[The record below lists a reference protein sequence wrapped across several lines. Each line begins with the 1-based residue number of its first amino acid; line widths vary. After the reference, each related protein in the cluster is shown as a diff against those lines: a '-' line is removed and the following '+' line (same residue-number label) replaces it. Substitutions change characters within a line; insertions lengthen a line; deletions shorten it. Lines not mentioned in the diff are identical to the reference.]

1 MTEHRYILQKYT
13 GRNSRYTCP
22 ECRKPHE
29 FARYIDTETGE
40 QLPDHVGRC
49 NRVDKCG
56 YHYTPKQYFA
66 DNGIKP
72 ERVEVYTPK
81 PQPPPRPIS
90 YIDAEI
96 FNNSLRAYDK
106 NNLVKYLHSLFDA
119 ETVFHLIN
127 IYKIGTSSRY
137 GGGTTVFWQIDE
149 HNNIRAGKL
158 IKYAENGHRIHG
170 KQNWVHSVLNIDNF
184 NLKQCLFGEHLLK
197 ETPGQTVGIVES
209 EKTAII
215 AAATWPEMIW
225 LATGGAENLNKEKVK
240 PLAGRRT
247 ILFPDSSITG
257 KMFDKWRAKADEFG
271 FECSE
276 YLEKHATD
284 KQKADGVDIADF
296 LIKKQSYDTEAV

>member
-1 MTEHRYILQKYT
+1 MSEHRYILEPYT

-22 ECRKPHE
+22 ECGKPHE

-40 QLPDHVGRC
+40 YLADHVGRC

-56 YHYTPKQYFA
+56 YHYTPKQYFDA
-66 DNGIKP
+66 NGIKP

-81 PQPPPRPIS
+81 LQPPPRPPS

-106 NNLVKYLHSLFDA
+106 NNLVKYLFTLFP
-119 ETVFHLIN
+119 FHKVEGLVN
-127 IYKIGTSSRY
+127 MYRIGTSARY
-137 GGGTTVFWQIDE
+137 GGGTTVFWQIDRQV
-149 HNNIRAGKL
+149 NVRAGKL

-170 KQNWVHSVLNIDNF
+170 KQNWVHYVLKLKDF
-184 NLKQCLFGEHLLK
+184 NLKQCLFGEHILK
-197 ETPGQTVGIVES
+197 HTPGQTVGIVEA

-215 AAATWPEMIW
+215 AAATWSEMIW

-240 PLAGRRT
+240 PLRGRRV
-247 ILFPDSSITG
+247 ILFPDCSMDG
-257 KMFDKWRAKADEFG
+257 KIFDKWKQKADEFG

-276 YLEKHATD
+276 YLEKHATN

-296 LIKKQSYDTEAV
+296 LIKKQSYDTATV